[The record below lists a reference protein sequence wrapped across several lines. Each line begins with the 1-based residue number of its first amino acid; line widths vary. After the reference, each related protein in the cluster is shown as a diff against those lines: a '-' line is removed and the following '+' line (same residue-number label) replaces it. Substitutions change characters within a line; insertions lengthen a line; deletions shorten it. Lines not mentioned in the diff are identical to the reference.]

1 MNLYKSSPF
10 RGVNTDLNQKRG
22 GYKPGRIGVSD
33 FGSKTLDYNRPGQNS
48 LPTGAGVSV
57 MTTKPA
63 QVSNLDPADF
73 NIYQK
78 EPVNSL
84 YRNFYK

>member
-1 MNLYKSSPF
+1 MNIYKPSPF
-10 RGVNTDLNQKRG
+10 RGFNTDLNAKRG

-33 FGSKTLDYNRPGQNS
+33 FPSKVLNYKRPGQNS

-63 QVSNLDPADF
+63 ARTILDPSDYNLYKKEGTSNL
-73 NIYQK
+73 YG
-78 EPVNSL
+78 
-84 YRNFYK
+84 NFYK